1 MDQAT
6 ISGYLQLERERE
18 REIEKERHTVS
29 KSWCQ
34 GPFTGKGIG
43 QEVCTDACH
52 GYRDQLPSWYWNS
65 TTSICNTFSQRKIC
79 NPHIRDIWDS
89 AVCHVDSTQIGNVVI
104 ALIHH
109 PSWSKTE
116 EASKNSK
123 RKNDTSVRNRNCRH
137 SFEPSSVIKNHLI
150 HTWRRTG
157 QFIAFLHSSRCA
169 YSYPGGVMIPHLPQS
184 QIQSTKLSQSR
195 TYIHTYI
202 HSRQSKPSPN
212 VLRQLLEDNKLAVK
226 TVEGSK
232 PKKQNQKNLTAHNTF
247 QKMQEIS
254 LNYLPDASI

>member
-1 MDQAT
+1 
-6 ISGYLQLERERE
+6 
-18 REIEKERHTVS
+18 
-29 KSWCQ
+29 
-34 GPFTGKGIG
+34 
-43 QEVCTDACH
+43 
-52 GYRDQLPSWYWNS
+52 
-65 TTSICNTFSQRKIC
+65 
-79 NPHIRDIWDS
+79 
-89 AVCHVDSTQIGNVVI
+89 
-104 ALIHH
+104 
-109 PSWSKTE
+109 
-116 EASKNSK
+116 
-123 RKNDTSVRNRNCRH
+123 VRNRNCRH